1 MLKTNRLIVIK
12 DIYQMK
18 KDRIYTDTHLCA
30 IVIPVY
36 KESIDKYEELSFRQC
51 LKVLYRY
58 PIFLLTHEHLDTSVY
73 DNIAKDNNVK
83 LDRSF
88 FADEYF
94 GSIAG
99 YNSLLK
105 SKQFYNAFEAF
116 RYILIYQLDAFVF
129 RDELEDWCKK
139 EYDYIGAPWIA
150 DNNGELMERKYW
162 KVGNGGLSLRK
173 VSYCL
178 KVLSWKGPVLKYSYY
193 KKLKYL
199 PYILGWKNNMRYFL
213 KSKLNEDGIFGGLLT
228 PSYINPKLPSPKE
241 AALFAFE
248 NPPLYMYHM
257 CNNQLPFGCHAFL
270 KFEYE
275 TFWKQYIEVV
285 NHNR

>member
-1 MLKTNRLIVIK
+1 
-12 DIYQMK
+12 MK
-18 KDRIYTDTHLCA
+18 GKSLCA
-30 IVIPVY
+30 IVVPVY
-36 KESIDKYEELSFRQC
+36 KEVLDKYEELSFRQC
-51 LKVLYRY
+51 LKILHKYQVF
-58 PIFLLTHEHLDTSVY
+58 IVTHENLNLFVY
-73 DNIAKDNNVK
+73 DTIAKEYDAQLRKV
-83 LDRSF
+83 F
-88 FADEYF
+88 FSDSYF
-94 GSIAG
+94 CNIAG
-99 YNSLLK
+99 YNRLLK
-105 SKQFYNAFEAF
+105 SKQFYMSFDSYQ
-116 RYILIYQLDAFVF
+116 YILIYQLDAFVF

-199 PYILGWKNNMRYFL
+199 PYILGWKNNMRFFL
-213 KSKLNEDGIFGGLLT
+213 KSKLNEDGILGGLLT

-248 NPPLYMYHM
+248 NFPSYMYHM

-275 TFWKQYIEVV
+275 TFWKQFIESKEI
-285 NHNR
+285 

>member
-1 MLKTNRLIVIK
+1 MSNDNK
-12 DIYQMK
+12 
-18 KDRIYTDTHLCA
+18 LCA

-36 KESIDKYEELSFRQC
+36 KDCIDRYEELSFRQC

-129 RDELEDWCKK
+129 KDELEYWCKQG
-139 EYDYIGAPWIA
+139 YDYIGAPWMVN
-150 DNNGELMERKYW
+150 DSGDMMDKSMW
-162 KVGNGGLSLRK
+162 TVGNGGFSLRK
-173 VSYCL
+173 ISHCL
-178 KVLSWKGPVLKYSYY
+178 KVLSWKGPVMKYTG
-193 KKLKYL
+193 LKYL
-199 PYILGWKNNMRYFL
+199 PYKLGWKNNIGYFK
-213 KSKLNEDGIFGGLLT
+213 KSKLNEDGLFSGLLT
-228 PSYINPKLPSPKE
+228 PSYIHYNVPSPEK
-241 AALFAFE
+241 AAHFAFE
-248 NPPLYMYHM
+248 RFPTFLYDM
-257 CNNQLPFGCHAFL
+257 CGRQLPFGCHAFL
-270 KFEYE
+270 KFEYNE
-275 TFWKQYIEVV
+275 FWKQFIEKDEII
-285 NHNR
+285 NHNS